1 MIEEEGGTS
10 EEENAQESGPVSSPT
25 GGDSSEPGS
34 SSPTSYSPTGYRPA
48 DYRPSDWARRW
59 RGAFANEGA
68 TDSDDSSC
76 PEALSWE
83 EKVLA
88 AEIEK
93 KHSRL

>member
-1 MIEEEGGTS
+1 MIEEEGGGTL
-10 EEENAQESGPVSSPT
+10 EEENAQDSGPVSSPT
-25 GGDSSEPGS
+25 GGDSSELGS
-34 SSPTSYSPTGYRPA
+34 SSPTGYWPA

-59 RGAFANEGA
+59 RGAFAKKGS

-76 PEALSWE
+76 PEDVSWE

-88 AEIEK
+88 TEIEK